1 MQPQHYSIADDVC
14 AEVADR
20 SATGDEK
27 PVANKGLDRRDFLTY
42 FTASVALASSSC
54 VRRPAEFAIPYVKQP
69 IDQTPGVATYY
80 SSTCGGCPSACGIV
94 VKTREGRAVKIEGN
108 PDQQIS
114 NGALCPLGQAS
125 LQGLYHPERYTT
137 PQIKR
142 ADTMTTVSWDDVY
155 LHLGEHLKTTNKV
168 GILCNGST
176 GHRQQFFREFL
187 DRVGAKTSY
196 LFTYES
202 NQLPTFIAQA
212 HLQAFGRY
220 AIPRADLDKAKQIVG
235 IGSDFLD
242 QGVSRVFYAGK
253 LSKSR
258 DLTTGNPAR
267 LSQFESQLTLTG
279 ARADQRVVIAPNS
292 EIDVALA
299 LAKILLTKKT
309 RATTA
314 ELQVISSLVNRH
326 QVTVDTEVNKHLLSV
341 AERLIAQPSV
351 VLCGSSNIDRNAKA
365 LQQLAIAINIMIG
378 AYDDILDL
386 NNSWHVPATQA
397 TGLADLERGL
407 RELDTLLIIDND
419 PFFTINPAFD
429 LVAKTRHLKYLISM
443 QPFPNSCDQYASHIL
458 PTHHFLESW
467 GDEQPLAG
475 HWSLRQPTMRP
486 ITDSRQAEDI
496 LLWLLASANKPLP
509 YRDYRS
515 YLRQQWQALHKF
527 DSVTRTFD
535 AFFHDCLQ
543 RGTFTHQ
550 QQRPG
555 PSALRSLTSEIH
567 SMPAGLKL
575 SAPLDN
581 RLHDGRGAHLPVLQ
595 EVGDSLT
602 TIAWDSWL
610 ALSVR
615 TAQKLGFR
623 RNDVIRVKSEQ
634 GVFEAALFPMPG
646 LHDDAVVVAR
656 GNGHKAGLSKV
667 SESIGVN
674 PLVAFANHQHYQL
687 TSGQQVTLIRTGKIH
702 RLVAMQKENRLG
714 NRGDIVKSV
723 TIDQLRANNHRRQNL
738 DDVPDLYPEL
748 EQGQHRW
755 GVSVDLHKCIG
766 CSACMVACAQEN
778 NVPQVGRTQV
788 AMGREMHWLRL
799 DRYFSG
805 DVENPRVT
813 IQPMMCQQCNHAP
826 CEAVC
831 PVYATT
837 HDSEGINAMTYNR
850 CVGTR
855 YCANACPYK
864 VRRFNWWTHKWNVI
878 DDKDYNRNP
887 RALNPDVTVR
897 TRGVME
903 KCNFCYQRI
912 RDGKHKAKAE
922 KRVVADGEIMTACQ
936 QTCPTQAIT
945 FGNLQ
950 DSKSKVA
957 GQRRD
962 YRAYLALGGYP
973 ELKEYGLKTLPN
985 VSYLAD
991 VTLDKEVTDGHG

>member
-1 MQPQHYSIADDVC
+1 MQSQHYSIADDVC

-20 SATGDEK
+20 STAKES
-27 PVANKGLDRRDFLTY
+27 VAGLDRRDFLTY

-54 VRRPAEFAIPYVKQP
+54 VRRPAEYAIPYVNQP
-69 IDQTPGVATYY
+69 IDQTPGVATHY
-80 SSTCGGCPSACGIV
+80 SSTCGGCPSGCGIV
-94 VKTREGRAVKIEGN
+94 VKTREGRAVKVEGN
-108 PDQQIS
+108 PDQRLS
-114 NGALCPLGQAS
+114 GGALCPLGQAS
-125 LQGLYHPERYTT
+125 LQGLYHPERYQK
-137 PQIKR
+137 PQIR
-142 ADTMTTVSWDDVY
+142 RGDTLTTVSWDDVY
-155 LHLGEHLKTTNKV
+155 LHLGEHLKTSDKV

-176 GHRQQFFREFL
+176 GHRHQFFREVL
-187 DRVGAKTSY
+187 ERIGAKTNY

-202 NQLPTFIAQA
+202 NLLPTLIAQA
-212 HLQAFGRY
+212 HQQAFGHY
-220 AIPRADLDKAKQIVG
+220 AIPRADLDKARQIVG

-242 QGVSRVFYAGK
+242 QGVSRTFYARK
-253 LSKSR
+253 FSQAR
-258 DLTTGNPAR
+258 DLTNGQPAK
-267 LSQFESQLTLTG
+267 LIQFESRLSLTG
-279 ARADQRVVIAPNS
+279 ARADQRIVIAPNS
-292 EIDVALA
+292 EVVVALA
-299 LAKILLTKKT
+299 LAKILFT
-309 RATTA
+309 RNPQATAGELKIINKLINSHQEPVDA
-314 ELQVISSLVNRH
+314 EINEHLVAIAD
-326 QVTVDTEVNKHLLSV
+326 Q
-341 AERLIAQPSV
+341 LITQPSV
-351 VLCGSSNIDRNAKA
+351 VFVGSSTNDRNSLA

-378 AYDDILDL
+378 AYDNILDL
-386 NNSWHVPATQA
+386 NSAWHVPATQA
-397 TGLADLERGL
+397 NDLVDLERGL
-407 RELDTLLIIDND
+407 KELDTLLIIDND
-419 PFFTINPAFD
+419 PFFTLNPAFN
-429 LVAKTRHLKYLISM
+429 LVAKTKHLKYLVSM
-443 QPFPNSCDQYASHIL
+443 QSFPNSCDKYASHIL

-486 ITDSRQAEDI
+486 ITDSRQTEDI

-509 YRDYRS
+509 YRDYRT
-515 YLRQQWQALHKF
+515 YLRKRWQTLHKL
-527 DSVTRTFD
+527 DSAKRTFD

-543 RGTFTHQ
+543 RGTFTHR
-550 QQRPG
+550 QQRT
-555 PSALRSLTSEIH
+555 PSALRSLTGKIH

-575 SAPLDN
+575 SSPLDN

-623 RNDVIRVKSEQ
+623 RNDIIRVKSEQ
-634 GVFEAALFPMPG
+634 GIFEVALFPMPG
-646 LHDDAVVVAR
+646 LHDDAVIVVR
-656 GNGHKAGLSKV
+656 GNGHPSGLSKV

-674 PLVAFANHQHYQL
+674 PLVAFADHQPYPI
-687 TSGQQVTLIRTGKIH
+687 TSGQQVTLVRTGKIH

-714 NRGDIVKSV
+714 DRGDIVKSV
-723 TIDQLRANNHRRQNL
+723 TVDELQANTHRRKNL

-748 EQGQHRW
+748 EQGEHRW

-805 DVENPRVT
+805 DVQNPRVT

-837 HDSEGINAMTYNR
+837 HDAEGINAMTYNR

-897 TRGVME
+897 TKGVME

-922 KRVVADGEIMTACQ
+922 QRTVADGEIMTACQ

-945 FGNLQ
+945 FGNLR
-950 DSKSKVA
+950 DSKSKVTD
-957 GQRRD
+957 QRRD

-991 VTLDKEVTDGHG
+991 VTFDKETTDGHG